1 MDTRKIAKDYGL
13 NVVHVNKNNIG
24 RVAEKYDIDKKNLKN
39 NAYVIDNEDII
50 LGIFDDKDLKIASFF
65 HEMGHTLIKESFEKL
80 VNENNMLIESQA
92 WIEGLRIAKK
102 YGVKFSDKMFNYI
115 MDSINTYYIPSN
127 IKENE
132 KRP

>member
-115 MDSINTYYIPSN
+115 MDSINTYYIP
-127 IKENE
+127 
-132 KRP
+132 

>member
-50 LGIFDDKDLKIASFF
+50 LGIFDEKDLKIASFF

-115 MDSINTYYIPSN
+115 MDSINTYYIP
-127 IKENE
+127 
-132 KRP
+132 

>member
-65 HEMGHTLIKESFEKL
+65 HEIGHTLIKESFEKL
-80 VNENNMLIESQA
+80 VNKNNMLIESQA

-115 MDSINTYYIPSN
+115 MDSINTYYIP
-127 IKENE
+127 
-132 KRP
+132 

>member
-92 WIEGLRIAKK
+92 LIEGLRIAKK

-115 MDSINTYYIPSN
+115 MDSINTYYIP
-127 IKENE
+127 
-132 KRP
+132 

>member
-65 HEMGHTLIKESFEKL
+65 HEIGHTLIKESFEKL

-115 MDSINTYYIPSN
+115 MDSINTYYIP
-127 IKENE
+127 
-132 KRP
+132 